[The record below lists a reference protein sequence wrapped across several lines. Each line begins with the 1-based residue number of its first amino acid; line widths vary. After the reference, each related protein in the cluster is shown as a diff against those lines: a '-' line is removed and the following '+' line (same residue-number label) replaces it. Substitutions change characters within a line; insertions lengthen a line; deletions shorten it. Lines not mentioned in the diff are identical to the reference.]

1 MPLIRSY
8 PEAPTLF
15 STDAFVLDRIG
26 VGTMFIEGEAV
37 RSALVGRYL
46 AAFEFLGDPPIT
58 LETLGGHSFQRAVL
72 FDADFAGASVTLSPE
87 NLPAAEYIIT
97 IQKVVALVVT
107 DIGTLTI
114 QPDGT
119 WAFAA
124 AGVGFQKDEGVRF
137 IGAATPDV
145 TLARFFWT
153 LIEAEGV

>member
-1 MPLIRSY
+1 MPLIRDY

-46 AAFEFLGDPPIT
+46 AAFEFLGDPPVT
-58 LETLGGHSFQRAVL
+58 LEILGGHSFQRAVL
-72 FDADFAGASVTLSPE
+72 FDADFVGASVTLSPE
-87 NLPAAEYIIT
+87 TLPAAEYVIT
-97 IQKVVALVVT
+97 IQKIVGAVVT

-119 WAFAA
+119 WAFSAA
-124 AGVGFQKDEGVRF
+124 SVGFQKDEGIRF
-137 IGAATPDV
+137 VGQVDVDATF
-145 TLARFFWT
+145 ARFFWT
-153 LIEAEGV
+153 IIEAEAV